1 MVIGSPDSEDMDFE
15 SDPEELPGLNEQMF
29 LGDDDLDDSDVY
41 GPPVSAYRYLKQAV
55 FADTAVVLVAA
66 EAVLTSLLGAEYL
79 TQIHDC
85 PAGCTACWL
94 PTRGAWHGV
103 PRSSLSD
110 TPLKPCNPQL
120 ACCY

>member
-66 EAVLTSLLGAEYL
+66 EAVLTSLLGAG
-79 TQIHDC
+79 IPD
-85 PAGCTACWL
+85 
-94 PTRGAWHGV
+94 
-103 PRSSLSD
+103 SD
-110 TPLKPCNPQL
+110 T
-120 ACCY
+120 